1 MSVNVKYGFGNTVN
15 YNVPKLDVKSSTST
29 STIISSRVRDI
40 ILDDSHPLFD
50 KFGQWNGI
58 GTIFIEPTVQPQR
71 KDNIPIIPAYPAFP
85 NLKQYPLINEL
96 VPIIY
101 LADPNVTENTSAV
114 SAYYLPPINVWNS
127 QVHNAVPSTDI
138 TPELENKEYPLV
150 EAGSVRR
157 ITDQDTDIELGKTFN
172 ENNVLNNRPLLPY
185 EGDIIYEGRFGNSI
199 RLGSTVNNAKLAN
212 NWSFE
217 GKNGSPIII
226 IKNGQST
233 ETDASQPWIP
243 TVENINI
250 DESSIYLTSTQ
261 QIPLELSTE
270 NISSYNGLTETP
282 TIPELYSGKQILLNS
297 GRLVFN
303 AKNDHIILSA
313 DKSIHLSTKSSINLD
328 TGDQIVLN
336 TDNAKGKITLLSD
349 KIYLGLPD
357 GSSEG
362 EVGAELQSLV
372 LGEDLILVLN
382 TIYYMISKIQGA
394 LAASN
399 IETEQGTVSDAS
411 LLTNAQP
418 LQTLLDNFK
427 QLIGE
432 PNSSPLLSKTTKT
445 NR

>member
-261 QIPLELSTE
+261 QIPLALSTE
-270 NISSYNGLTETP
+270 YISSYNGLTETP

-313 DKSIHLSTKSSINLD
+313 DKSVHLVSNNSINID
-328 TGDQIVLN
+328 TTDQVAIN
-336 TDNAKGKITLLSD
+336 TGAVGKITLVSS
-349 KIYLGLPD
+349 KIHLGLN
-357 GSSEG
+357 EG
-362 EVGAELQSLV
+362 TEGYVGAELQSLV
-372 LGEDLILVLN
+372 LGENLKQILNSIIEALEGIAGAMRTANASGIAVPSLN
-382 TIYYMISKIQGA
+382 LEGVTLSGQTEILKES
-394 LAASN
+394 LN
-399 IETEQGTVSDAS
+399 I
-411 LLTNAQP
+411 
-418 LQTLLDNFK
+418 
-427 QLIGE
+427 
-432 PNSSPLLSKTTKT
+432 LLSKNVKT
-445 NR
+445 I

>member
-1 MSVNVKYGFGNTVN
+1 MSINVKYGFGNTIN
-15 YNVPKLDVKSSTST
+15 YNVPKLDVKSTTS
-29 STIISSRVRDI
+29 SDKIFSSRVRDI
-40 ILDDSHPLFD
+40 ILDGTHPLFD
-50 KFGQWNGI
+50 EFGQWNGI
-58 GTIFIEPTVQPQR
+58 GTIFIEPTSQPSR
-71 KDNIPIIPAYPAFP
+71 KEEIPLIPAYPAFP

-127 QVHNAVPSTDI
+127 QVHNAVPSSDI

-157 ITDQDTDIELGKTFN
+157 ITDQDTDITLGKTFN

-199 RLGSTVNNAKLAN
+199 RFGSTVNNAKLAN
-212 NWSFE
+212 PWSFE
-217 GKNGSPIII
+217 GKNGSPITI

-233 ETDASQPWIP
+233 ETDGSQPWIP

-261 QIPLELSTE
+261 QIPLELSTN
-270 NISSYNGLTETP
+270 NIDSYSGLTETP

-313 DKSIHLSTKSSINLD
+313 DKSVHLVSNNSINID
-328 TGDQIVLN
+328 T
-336 TDNAKGKITLLSD
+336 TDKISMTTNVSFGVITLTSP
-349 KIYLGLPD
+349 KVYLGSD
-357 GSSEG
+357 IGSEG
-362 EVGAELQSLV
+362 YVGANLQSLV
-372 LGEDLILVLN
+372 LGENLI
-382 TIYYMISKIQGA
+382 
-394 LAASN
+394 
-399 IETEQGTVSDAS
+399 
-411 LLTNAQP
+411 
-418 LQTLLDNFK
+418 QTL
-427 QLIGE
+427 
-432 PNSSPLLSKTTKT
+432 NSIIDALEGIAGAMRTANASGIAIPSLNLEGVTLSGQTEILKESLNILLSKNVKT
-445 NR
+445 I

>member
-261 QIPLELSTE
+261 QSPLALSTE
-270 NISSYNGLTETP
+270 YISSYNGLTETP

-313 DKSIHLSTKSSINLD
+313 DKSVHLVSNNSINID
-328 TGDQIVLN
+328 TTDQVAIN
-336 TDNAKGKITLLSD
+336 TGAVGKITLVSS
-349 KIYLGLPD
+349 KIHLGLN
-357 GSSEG
+357 EG
-362 EVGAELQSLV
+362 TEGYVGAELQSLV
-372 LGEDLILVLN
+372 LGENLKQILNSIIEALEGIAGAMRTANASGIAVPSLN
-382 TIYYMISKIQGA
+382 LEGVTLSGQTEILKES
-394 LAASN
+394 LN
-399 IETEQGTVSDAS
+399 I
-411 LLTNAQP
+411 
-418 LQTLLDNFK
+418 
-427 QLIGE
+427 
-432 PNSSPLLSKTTKT
+432 LLSKNVKT
-445 NR
+445 I